1 MPRKVKPP
9 KVPHRHSVGSSVMD
23 GNGHPTALT
32 PERQAALLRELEV
45 GDWPAM
51 AAIRAECSPR
61 TVVSWL
67 ERGLEP
73 AAVEPYASFALEFVK
88 VEARLC
94 GQLTAVIMDH
104 ALGRGK
110 PKKGSRNADPVWAWK
125 MLESR
130 FRFLWRIDGQG
141 NAGGQ
146 SVTELV
152 LAAVDKL
159 DAARAE
165 KAREYVKQ
173 LPPLVKEQ
181 ARKEGFQL

>member
-1 MPRKVKPP
+1 VRP
-9 KVPHRHSVGSSVMD
+9 KRAFKKPHRHAVGSSVMD

-32 PERQAALLRELEV
+32 PERHARLIAELEV

-51 AAIRAECSPR
+51 AAIRADCAPR

-73 AAVEPYASFALEFVK
+73 GAVEPYATFALEFVK

-94 GQLTAVIMDH
+94 GQLTSVVMDA

-110 PKKGSRNADPVWAWK
+110 PKKASRNQDPIWAFK
-125 MLESR
+125 LLESR
-130 FRFLWRIDGQG
+130 FRFLWRVDERG
-141 NAGGQ
+141 NMGGT

-152 LAAVDKL
+152 LAAVDKM
-159 DAARAE
+159 DASRADKARALL
-165 KAREYVKQ
+165 KQ
-173 LPPLVKEQ
+173 LPELAKQE

>member
-9 KVPHRHSVGSSVMD
+9 KKPHRHSVGSSVMD
-23 GNGHPTALT
+23 GNGHVTALT
-32 PERQAALLRELEV
+32 PERHARLIAELEV
-45 GDWPAM
+45 GDWPTM
-51 AAIRAECSPR
+51 AAIRADCSPS
-61 TVVSWL
+61 TVLSWL

-73 AAVEPYASFALEFVK
+73 AAVEPYASFALAFVQ

-94 GQLTAVIMDH
+94 GQLTQVVMDH

-110 PKKGSRNADPVWAWK
+110 PKKGSRNADPNWAWK
-125 MLESR
+125 VLESR
-130 FRFLWRIDGQG
+130 FRFLWRVDAKG
-141 NAGGQ
+141 NLGGQ

-152 LAAVDKL
+152 LDAVAKM

-165 KAREYVKQ
+165 KAREIVKQ
-173 LPPLVKEQ
+173 LPPTALEA